1 MEEKLIPIENAQ
13 KIYDLLVSIGGASE
27 SMRESFI
34 YHHCESKSGCGEWR
48 FQGKLG
54 FGGKYYSRMNKVDC
68 YTEDRTQ
75 EVENI
80 IEKLNILLS
89 EVWN

>member
-1 MEEKLIPIENAQ
+1 MKEKLIPAENAQ
-13 KIYDLLVSIGGASE
+13 KIYDLLVTIGGAAE
-27 SMRESFI
+27 RMRESFI
-34 YHHCESKSGCGEWR
+34 YHHCEAEDGCGEWR

-75 EVENI
+75 EAENVM
-80 IEKLNILLS
+80 EKLNILLS

>member
-1 MEEKLIPIENAQ
+1 MEEKLIPLENAQ
-13 KIYDLLVSIGGASE
+13 KIYDLLVCIGGASE

-34 YHHCESKSGCGEWR
+34 YHHCESEDGCGEWR

-54 FGGKYYSRMNKVDC
+54 FGGKYYSRMNKVDS

-80 IEKLNILLS
+80 INELNDKLCNL
-89 EVWN
+89 

>member
-1 MEEKLIPIENAQ
+1 MSMEEKLIPLENAQ
-13 KIYDLLVSIGGASE
+13 KIYDLLVCIGGASE

-34 YHHCESKSGCGEWR
+34 YHHCESEDGCGEWR

-54 FGGKYYSRMNKVDC
+54 FGGKYYSRMNKVDS

-80 IEKLNILLS
+80 INELNDKLCNL
-89 EVWN
+89 

>member
-1 MEEKLIPIENAQ
+1 MVEKLIPLENAQ
-13 KIYDLLVSIGGASE
+13 KIYDLLVCIGGASE

-34 YHHCESKSGCGEWR
+34 YHHCESEDGCGEWR

-54 FGGKYYSRMNKVDC
+54 FGGKYYSRMNKVDS

-80 IEKLNILLS
+80 INELNDKLCNL
-89 EVWN
+89 